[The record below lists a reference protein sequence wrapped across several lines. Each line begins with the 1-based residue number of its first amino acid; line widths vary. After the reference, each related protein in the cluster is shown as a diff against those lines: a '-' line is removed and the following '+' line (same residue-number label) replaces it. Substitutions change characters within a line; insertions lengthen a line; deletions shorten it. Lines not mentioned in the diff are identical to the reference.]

1 MAVLD
6 TLIIRITVLLRGIAL
21 AEMVVQVIIW
31 HSFYLASPWLL
42 WGPAVALAWG
52 GMTIAYLRRNR
63 PTWQFVCADAA
74 VYSVLAFGAAWCVP
88 AAIRGEAGSWLFILV
103 TTQALLPLWLGP
115 RALSLP
121 LAGAPV
127 ISFGLG
133 TALAP
138 ASRLVGTDP
147 RQASLTLL
155 FVVVAL
161 HWLVR
166 RALCGRAMKA
176 DDALAAAHQEA
187 RDQYVILSENIE
199 RREQDRLMH
208 DTILNTL
215 TAIARS
221 GGTPAAIS
229 HCRGDIALL
238 EGALSESGGTQPG
251 GAGAADRPGT
261 GLVAAIEAV
270 VIEIR
275 ARGLAV
281 DLAVTG
287 GVAAESGGR
296 ELAPVPGPVVAALA
310 SATREALANV
320 AAHAGTGRAWVL
332 VAPGEA
338 PGSGRIQVIVR
349 DAGRGFDPDL
359 VGPARLGV
367 RRSITERVE
376 DWGGSASVESAPG
389 EGTTVRLCW
398 PAAEPG
404 LAAADL
410 AFGAAG
416 RGPGQ
421 GMPRK
426 SLACCASASEG
437 GMGRR
442 VGPRGV
448 VVVTHSSAMGSSS
461 ALRSIPPATAR
472 DGKDLRDTP

>member
-1 MAVLD
+1 MRSPLPLAVRPAVGDIDTTSAGPAMAVLD
-6 TLIIRITVLLRGIAL
+6 TLIIRIAVLLRGIAL

-52 GMTIAYLRRNR
+52 CTSIVYLRRHR
-63 PTWQFVCADAA
+63 PTWQFVCADTA

-121 LAGAPV
+121 LAATPV
-127 ISFGLG
+127 IAFGLG

-161 HWLVR
+161 HLLTR

-176 DDALAAAHQEA
+176 DAALAAAHQEA

-229 HCRGDIALL
+229 QCQQDIALL
-238 EGALSESGGTQPG
+238 ESALSESGGTESAG
-251 GAGAADRPGT
+251 TGAADRPGT
-261 GLVAAIEAV
+261 GPVAAIEAV
-270 VIEIR
+270 AIDIR

-281 DLAVTG
+281 DLEVTG
-287 GVAAESGGR
+287 GVAAENGGR

-320 AAHAGTGRAWVL
+320 TEHAGTGRAWVL
-332 VAPGEA
+332 VALGEA
-338 PGSGRIQVIVR
+338 PGS
-349 DAGRGFDPDL
+349 
-359 VGPARLGV
+359 
-367 RRSITERVE
+367 
-376 DWGGSASVESAPG
+376 
-389 EGTTVRLCW
+389 
-398 PAAEPG
+398 
-404 LAAADL
+404 
-410 AFGAAG
+410 
-416 RGPGQ
+416 
-421 GMPRK
+421 
-426 SLACCASASEG
+426 
-437 GMGRR
+437 
-442 VGPRGV
+442 
-448 VVVTHSSAMGSSS
+448 
-461 ALRSIPPATAR
+461 
-472 DGKDLRDTP
+472 